1 VCVGINTMNKREKE
15 RKARIT
21 SIHEALRKIKES
33 EKELDL
39 EKFLFKIMWDYGISR
54 RTARE
59 YIKTARSQL

>member
-1 VCVGINTMNKREKE
+1 MNKREKE